1 MANLWH
7 LEYIMWF
14 LHYRSNFWVTLSH
27 YMVPYV
33 LFSCTV
39 SGGCR
44 AGQKP
49 LLSCTSGSRGLRAAP
64 PHALGTWAGV
74 AAGARHLQNIAA
86 PERVW
91 GETTARVAVCRAGF
105 SLARLNTS
113 RREHEKEV
121 RAWMQDTVPS
131 SVLVILSSLQ
141 LAPN

>member
-27 YMVPYV
+27 YMVPYIS
-33 LFSCTV
+33 FSCTV
-39 SGGCR
+39 SGSCR

-49 LLSCTSGSRGLRAAP
+49 LPSCTSGLRGLQAAP
-64 PHALGTWAGV
+64 PHALGTRAGI
-74 AAGARHLQNIAA
+74 AAGAQHLQNIAA
-86 PERVW
+86 SERGR
-91 GETTARVAVCRAGF
+91 GEITARMAASRAGF

-113 RREHEKEV
+113 RREDAKEV

-131 SVLVILSSLQ
+131 SVVFILSSLQ